1 MPGDPLSVGYG
12 VLLGSNADERAANA
26 EVSRGLRGGGLLLGA
41 HYRDFDD
48 YSSPQGVVPVSGA
61 TGYGFRLGLQQAVGE
76 GMLRVGWRSDL
87 ERDVGK
93 PAPDSDLVRRIYPEE
108 DSHRFNVGFERPGPG
123 SWTRLEATLAWNDYG
138 LVLDVDRLAVGDT
151 PRTVDRSDVTAND
164 YELRFE
170 AERPLG
176 RSRLVLGTNIYGR
189 YDLHSVN
196 SSTEYGDGGDSA
208 VTTTRVAIENAR
220 RDDIGLFA
228 GLERDL
234 ADWSLAAG
242 LRFDH
247 VASRNKGGYFGDD
260 DSSNTGSSGFFS
272 VSYSFTDRLRATGQ
286 VARGFRDALLSDRYY
301 RGVTGRGFIT
311 GNPELEPET
320 SLQYDLALRYQS
332 GRLTLAAFGFL
343 YRIDDLIERYRSG
356 DDFFFRNRALAEIRG
371 VEVEGE
377 LRWAHGLSLLGGAQ
391 YLRGE
396 VRDDGTPTDDIP
408 PPGIFVVLRG
418 EPNHRWWWM
427 VRAAAYA
434 RDDRP
439 GPTEQEVPG
448 YEVLDAGVT
457 WTLSRAVQLQL
468 LGRNLLDSAH
478 LVSADEDAV
487 LAPGRSLQLSL
498 RGTL

>member
-1 MPGDPLSVGYG
+1 
-12 VLLGSNADERAANA
+12 
-26 EVSRGLRGGGLLLGA
+26 
-41 HYRDFDD
+41 
-48 YSSPQGVVPVSGA
+48 
-61 TGYGFRLGLQQAVGE
+61 
-76 GMLRVGWRSDL
+76 MLRVGWRSDL

-93 PAPDSDLVRRIYPEE
+93 PTPDSEEVRRIYPEE
-108 DSHRFNVGFERPGPG
+108 NSHRFNIGFERPGPG
-123 SWTRLEATLAWNDYG
+123 SWTRLEATLAWDDYG

-151 PRTVDRSDVTAND
+151 ARTVKRADVTAND

-176 RSRLVLGTNIYGR
+176 LARLVLGANAYGR
-189 YDLHSVN
+189 YDLHSIN
-196 SSTEYGDGGDSA
+196 STIGFGDDGNPADM
-208 VTTTRVAIENAR
+208 TTQVAIERAR
-220 RDDIGLFA
+220 RDDVGLFA

-234 ADWSLAAG
+234 ARWGLAAG
-242 LRFDH
+242 LRLDS
-247 VASRNKGGYFGDD
+247 VMASNRGGYFGDD
-260 DSSNTGSSGFFS
+260 DSTNTGVSGFFS
-272 VSYSFTDRLRATGQ
+272 VSYRLSDRLRLTGQ
-286 VARGFRDALLSDRYY
+286 AARGFRDALLSDRYY
-301 RGVTGRGFIT
+301 RGITGRGFIT
-311 GNPELEPET
+311 GNPDLEPET
-320 SLQYDLALRYQS
+320 SAQYDLAVRYRS
-332 GRLTLAAFGFL
+332 SRFSLAAYGYL
-343 YRIDDLIERYRSG
+343 YRIDDLIERYSVG
-356 DDFFFRNRALAEIRG
+356 DDFFFRNRLLAEIRG

-408 PPGIFVVLRG
+408 PAGVFVVLRG

-448 YEVLDAGVT
+448 YDVLDAGVT
-457 WTLSRAVQLQL
+457 WTLSTAVQLQL
-468 LGRNLLDSAH
+468 LGRNLLDSAY

-487 LAPGRSLQLSL
+487 LAPGRSIQLSL